1 MAGQLVLSYPF
12 SVDYNNNR
20 LSTVNSDTDTYKA
33 QQITSFLRT
42 EKGERPLF
50 KNFGIIDPVFNQ
62 FDSAEFIDAFIDFYP
77 SNRIEI
83 TGIQIT
89 DNAGAATN
97 VAVEFN

>member
-50 KNFGIIDPVFNQ
+50 KNFGIICIPVISILF
-62 FDSAEFIDAFIDFYP
+62 E
-77 SNRIEI
+77 
-83 TGIQIT
+83 G
-89 DNAGAATN
+89 
-97 VAVEFN
+97 